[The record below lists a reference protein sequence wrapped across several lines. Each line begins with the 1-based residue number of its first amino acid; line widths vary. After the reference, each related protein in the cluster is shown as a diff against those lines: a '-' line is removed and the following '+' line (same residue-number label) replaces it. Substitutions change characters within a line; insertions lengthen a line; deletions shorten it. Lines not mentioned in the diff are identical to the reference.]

1 MSKILIKSF
10 DSSKYPVQNNVRCK
24 DGVIVAAPYRYDQSD
39 RVIIDTQFANGREG
53 LVDCGVVLAS
63 GVEGFEKGDVVIY
76 PPFGGLW
83 IQNCFIGAYWYKDV
97 IVLKNDKRFKK
108 VVSLGKLEGTRI
120 RPHDTT
126 VFCVADELPT
136 EQGGILL
143 VEQSKRWTGSA
154 TVLETGKLAEDVEP
168 GDVVLYDPTTVK
180 QASVDDAI
188 AEFYNHDRERMFFI
202 DSDNILAVI
211 E

>member
-63 GVEGFEKGDVVIY
+63 GVEGFEKGEVVIY

-83 IQNCFIGAYWYKDV
+83 IQNCEIGAYVYKDV
-97 IVLKNDKRFKK
+97 IFLKNDKRYKQ
-108 VVSLGKLEGTRI
+108 VVSLAKLEGTKI
-120 RPHDTT
+120 SPHKKLIL
-126 VFCVADELPT
+126 CVAEELPT

-143 VEQSKRWTGSA
+143 VEQSKRWTGRA
-154 TVLETGKLAEDVEP
+154 TVLEVGSLAEDVEP
-168 GDVVLYDPTTVK
+168 GNVICYDPKSVK
-180 QASVDDAI
+180 DASVDDAI
-188 AEFYNHDRERMFFI
+188 ANRYNQDRERMFFI
-202 DSDNILAVI
+202 DSDDILAVI